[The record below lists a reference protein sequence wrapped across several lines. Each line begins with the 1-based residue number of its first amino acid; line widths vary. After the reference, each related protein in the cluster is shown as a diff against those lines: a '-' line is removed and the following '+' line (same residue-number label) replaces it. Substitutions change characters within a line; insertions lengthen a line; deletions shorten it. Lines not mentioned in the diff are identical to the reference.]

1 MADQTAEQ
9 FADQTAEQFTLN
21 IKGPSDVKLSVSVPS
36 TATVADLKEE
46 VFKAKDEFPVD
57 QQRLIF
63 SGRVLKNE
71 DALTKYG
78 VKNGVAIHLVK
89 GARPAG
95 AATASTSSAARGGS
109 EAAGVP
115 ANFAAGQ
122 QVMGNPLAPL
132 MNAQYAGALGG
143 FNPFAQM
150 GVNPNDPNYVQSMM
164 NNPEVQA
171 QMNQLLSDPAVIDQ
185 LIAAS
190 PELQQMGPMVRQMMQ
205 SEQFRQMLSNPQL
218 MQQMTQMMRSGG
230 GGAGGLPGLG
240 GFPGFGGAQAG
251 QQGGARAGAGLY
263 NPWASPA
270 APSPGAAAGATPGGE
285 AGAATGAGAGAANAG
300 SPPPAFNPFAMLG
313 APGAGMTGT
322 PGQQPDIG
330 QALAQLQQMQQL
342 FGGMGG
348 AGAGAGAGGAPGAP
362 QQSPEERYANE
373 LEQLRN
379 MGFTNATRNVRAL
392 LASGGFLESAIAWLL
407 ENPE

>member
-1 MADQTAEQ
+1 MTDSAD
-9 FADQTAEQFTLN
+9 QFTLN
-21 IKGPSDVKLSVSVPS
+21 IKGPSDLKLSVSVPS
-36 TATVADLKEE
+36 TATVADLKEAIS
-46 VFKAKDEFPVD
+46 KDKDEFPVD

-71 DALTKYG
+71 DLLTKYG
-78 VKNGVAIHLVK
+78 VKSGVAIHLVK

-95 AATASTSSAARGGS
+95 AAATGSTPAARLPS

-115 ANFAAGQ
+115 SNFAAGQ

-132 MNAQYAGALGG
+132 MNAQYAGQLGG
-143 FNPFAQM
+143 FNPFQQM
-150 GVNPNDPNYVQSMM
+150 GVNPNDPNYLQSMM

-171 QMNQLLSDPAVIDQ
+171 QMNQLLQDPAVIDQ
-185 LIAAS
+185 MIASS

-205 SEQFRQMLSNPQL
+205 SPQFRQMLSNPQL

-230 GGAGGLPGLG
+230 GMPGMGGMGGLG
-240 GFPGFGGAQAG
+240 GFGGGAGA
-251 QQGGARAGAGLY
+251 QGGAGAGAGMY
-263 NPWASPA
+263 NPWASTAP
-270 APSPGAAAGATPGGE
+270 APSSDAAG
-285 AGAATGAGAGAANAG
+285 GAGAGAAAGGEAAAGAG
-300 SPPPAFNPFAMLG
+300 SPPPAANPFAALLG
-313 APGAGMTGT
+313 GAGAGAA
-322 PGQQPDIG
+322 PGQQPDMA
-330 QALAQLQQMQQL
+330 QAMAQLQQMQQL

-348 AGAGAGAGGAPGAP
+348 AGAGAGGQAGAP
-362 QQSPEERYANE
+362 QQSPEERYSNE

>member
-1 MADQTAEQ
+1 MADST
-9 FADQTAEQFTLN
+9 DQFTLN
-21 IKGPSDVKLSVSVPS
+21 IKGPSDLKLSVSVPS
-36 TATVADLKEE
+36 TATVADLKEAIS
-46 VFKAKDEFPVD
+46 KDKDEFPVD

-71 DALTKYG
+71 DLLTKYG
-78 VKNGVAIHLVK
+78 VKSGVAIHLVK

-95 AATASTSSAARGGS
+95 AAATGSTPAARLPS

-115 ANFAAGQ
+115 SNFAAGQ

-132 MNAQYAGALGG
+132 MNAQYAGQLGG
-143 FNPFAQM
+143 FNPFQQM
-150 GVNPNDPNYVQSMM
+150 GVNPNDPNYIQSMM

-171 QMNQLLSDPAVIDQ
+171 QMNQLLQDPAVIDQ
-185 LIAAS
+185 MIASS

-205 SEQFRQMLSNPQL
+205 SPQFRQMLSNPQL
-218 MQQMTQMMRSGG
+218 MHQMTQMMRSGG
-230 GGAGGLPGLG
+230 GMPGMGGMGGLGGLG
-240 GFPGFGGAQAG
+240 GFGGAGAQGG
-251 QQGGARAGAGLY
+251 QQGGAGAGAGMY
-263 NPWASPA
+263 NPWASTAP
-270 APSPGAAAGATPGGE
+270 APSSDAAG
-285 AGAATGAGAGAANAG
+285 GAGAGAAAGGEAATGAG
-300 SPPPAFNPFAMLG
+300 SPPPAANPFAALLG
-313 APGAGMTGT
+313 GQGAGAGT
-322 PGQQPDIG
+322 GQQPDMA
-330 QALAQLQQMQQL
+330 QAMAQLQQMQQL

-348 AGAGAGAGGAPGAP
+348 AGAGAGGQAGAP
-362 QQSPEERYANE
+362 QQSPEERYSNE

>member
-1 MADQTAEQ
+1 MSDS
-9 FADQTAEQFTLN
+9 AEQFTLN
-21 IKGPSDVKLSVSVPS
+21 IKGPSDLKLSVSVPS
-36 TATVADLKEE
+36 TATVADLKE
-46 VFKAKDEFPVD
+46 VIAKDKEDFPID

-71 DALTKYG
+71 DPLTKYG

-95 AATASTSSAARGGS
+95 AAAAASTTPAARGPS

-115 ANFAAGQ
+115 SNFAAGQ

-143 FNPFAQM
+143 FNPFQQM
-150 GVNPNDPNYVQSMM
+150 GVNPNDPNYIQSMM

-185 LIAAS
+185 MIEAS

-205 SEQFRQMLSNPQL
+205 SPQFRQMLSNPQL

-230 GGAGGLPGLG
+230 GMPGMGGLG
-240 GFPGFGGAQAG
+240 GFPGFGGAGAQGG
-251 QQGGARAGAGLY
+251 QQGSAGAGAGMY
-263 NPWASPA
+263 NPWASTPASPPA
-270 APSPGAAAGATPGGE
+270 AADAA
-285 AGAATGAGAGAANAG
+285 
-300 SPPPAFNPFAMLG
+300 
-313 APGAGMTGT
+313 
-322 PGQQPDIG
+322 
-330 QALAQLQQMQQL
+330 
-342 FGGMGG
+342 GG
-348 AGAGAGAGGAPGAP
+348 AGAGAGAGGEAAAGSGSPPPPANPFAALLGAPGAGVTPGQQPDLGQAMAQLQHMQQLFGMGGAGAGAGGAAGAP